1 MKKEKGSLKI
11 IFLIFLIIIVAA
23 IYFWFK
29 HFSKPATTV
38 LTGGAEYSLP
48 ALDKAKKVGDKANKA
63 VQATDEATRKLNE
76 EEIEK

>member
-1 MKKEKGSLKI
+1 MEKEKGSLKI
-11 IFLIFLIIIVAA
+11 IFLIFLIIIVAG

-63 VQATDEATRKLNE
+63 VQATDEATKR
-76 EEIEK
+76 IEGMEQGD